1 VNVFI
6 TVFSKIGRI
15 RYGTGAIGGKRVR
28 KKIYMPHEKY
38 MKLNVELSGRL
49 ILLTLSKA
57 SVFWASSIIST
68 SHRFSLSRR
77 FPLVQLLMVEAL
89 INPQKGDFVTW

>member
-1 VNVFI
+1 MNILI
-6 TVFSKIGRI
+6 TVFFSKIGRI

-49 ILLTLSKA
+49 IL
-57 SVFWASSIIST
+57 
-68 SHRFSLSRR
+68 
-77 FPLVQLLMVEAL
+77 
-89 INPQKGDFVTW
+89 